1 MRVNG
6 EVIIPENVEFSPEAN
21 AYFEELRESF
31 LKGELGFQKVN
42 TLLRGR
48 VSMSKNISE
57 ITELSDEEEFAFLK
71 KCGINVK
78 DE

>member
-1 MRVNG
+1 
-6 EVIIPENVEFSPEAN
+6 EVIIPENVKFSPETN

-48 VSMSKNISE
+48 VSMNSNTSK
-57 ITELSDEEEFAFLK
+57 ITDLSDEEEYAFLK
-71 KCGINVK
+71 KCGINI
-78 DE
+78 EEE

>member
-6 EVIIPENVEFSPEAN
+6 EVIIPENVKFSPETN

-48 VSMSKNISE
+48 VSMNSNTSK
-57 ITELSDEEEFAFLK
+57 ITDLSDEEEYAFLK
-71 KCGINVK
+71 KCGINI
-78 DE
+78 EEE